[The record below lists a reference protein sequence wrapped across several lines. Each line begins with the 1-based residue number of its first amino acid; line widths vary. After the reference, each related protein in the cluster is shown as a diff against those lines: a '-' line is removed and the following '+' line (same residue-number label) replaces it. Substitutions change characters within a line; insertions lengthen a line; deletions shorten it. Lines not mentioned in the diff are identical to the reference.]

1 MPLALA
7 SCWVSLVRVLHEH
20 GNEDPFWF
28 CSPLAFLWPV
38 LLFLQM
44 LGVLSMVVPFPSA
57 CPSAKR
63 RLAFP
68 CALWDGECCWGVDL
82 HPGTLHLDA
91 SSLKGERLLCSLSS

>member
-44 LGVLSMVVPFPSA
+44 LGVLSMVVPFPSCLPLCQTEA
-57 CPSAKR
+57 GLPMCLVGWGMLLGGRSASWNSP
-63 RLAFP
+63 FG
-68 CALWDGECCWGVDL
+68 CQFSEG
-82 HPGTLHLDA
+82 
-91 SSLKGERLLCSLSS
+91 

>member
-1 MPLALA
+1 MVLFSVGFSLA
-7 SCWVSLVRVLHEH
+7 CPPVS
-20 GNEDPFWF
+20 
-28 CSPLAFLWPV
+28 S
-38 LLFLQM
+38 M
-44 LGVLSMVVPFPSA
+44 LGVLSMVVPFPSD